1 MIRKFWESLS
11 FHLCPSSEL
20 LYPTVYAA
28 SPLGHQICIPNIT
41 HPNINSWSP
50 PSMLFISS
58 YPSISATFF
67 QLLQPKTLKD
77 LESVIQ
83 KYSLFYIFLLTL
95 NQNKARSNILTTS
108 TYCYHYDPWHHQHH
122 LFLCIIEMYSEYS
135 FILSPNISS
144 SSLKCYL
151 LF

>member
-1 MIRKFWESLS
+1 MTRKFWESLS
-11 FHLCPSSEL
+11 SHLCPSSEL

-28 SPLGHQICIPNIT
+28 SPLGHQICVPNII

-50 PSMLFISS
+50 PGMLFISS

-83 KYSLFYIFLLTL
+83 KYSLFYCFPIDSEVKIKPGQIFLPRPLTATIMIHDTI
-95 NQNKARSNILTTS
+95 NTIFFYA
-108 TYCYHYDPWHHQHH
+108 
-122 LFLCIIEMYSEYS
+122 F
-135 FILSPNISS
+135 
-144 SSLKCYL
+144 LKCILNTLLYYL
-151 LF
+151 LLFHPHL

>member
-1 MIRKFWESLS
+1 MTRKFWESLS
-11 FHLCPSSEL
+11 SHLCPSSEL

-28 SPLGHQICIPNIT
+28 SPLGHQICVPNII

-83 KYSLFYIFLLTL
+83 KYSLFYCFPIDSEVKIKPGHTINTIFFY
-95 NQNKARSNILTTS
+95 A
-108 TYCYHYDPWHHQHH
+108 
-122 LFLCIIEMYSEYS
+122 F
-135 FILSPNISS
+135 
-144 SSLKCYL
+144 LKCILNTLLYYL
-151 LF
+151 LLFHPHL